1 LSSLCVCLSV
11 VNIVICIRLLYI
23 HFSLLLQITELIETK
38 LCKNV
43 TFKNNDA
50 AVVRTEVRTM
60 TGCLRVCQDNVS
72 EWYKTDIII

>member
-1 LSSLCVCLSV
+1 MTLLSASVCY
-11 VNIVICIRLLYI
+11 IVYI